1 MASLRSKPTR
11 ESLVDTTDPDDYK
24 SFERETIW
32 LVDKRILPLFGL
44 MYAVATLDGGNLGL
58 ARASGM
64 GADLGL
70 DIGSRYSL
78 VSTCFFIPY
87 IVLQL
92 PSNLVLRYAGPR
104 ICLAFYV
111 VSWGAVQVGMGFVP
125 TWGWLLVCRTLLGVF
140 EAGFFSAIT
149 YIITTWYRRHEV
161 QTRLAF
167 FFLMTQAIN
176 AFGAIL
182 AYALSLLA
190 GRRGLNGWQWIFIVE
205 GSVTL
210 LFGMMT
216 YFYIPDFPDRNNF
229 LTARQTK
236 LVLDRIEQD
245 RGDSL
250 PDNITTKKVL
260 KHLSDWVLWAFVV
273 MFLAGTT
280 PAYAMSFFSP
290 IILSGMGWGV
300 RDSLLLTAPPYIFAV
315 IIAFLFSWLSDKAR
329 NRAIFLAILTVITL
343 TGAAVTGFAP
353 NPGVRYFGIFLTLAG
368 SLGSVPSILAYS
380 ANNVVSHSKRSVTT
394 AVISSSRGVGGILA
408 STVFRQQDYP
418 RYSNGLWTVI
428 GLQLGLLA
436 TLTITTFVFNRR
448 NISSRKGKL
457 SSPLEGQPG
466 FLYTL

>member
-1 MASLRSKPTR
+1 MVSLKSTPTR
-11 ESLVDTTDPDDYK
+11 ESLASTVDPDDYK
-24 SFERETIW
+24 SFERETIR
-32 LVDKRILPLFGL
+32 LVDRRILPLFGL
-44 MYAVATLDGGNLGL
+44 MYAIATLDGGNLGL
-58 ARASGM
+58 ARTAEM
-64 GADLGL
+64 GTDLGL
-70 DIGSRYSL
+70 DIGSRYSI
-78 VSTCFFIPY
+78 VSTSFFIPY

-92 PSNLVLRYAGPR
+92 PSNLALRYVGPR

-111 VSWGAVQVGMGFVP
+111 ISWGAVQVGMGFVP
-125 TWGWLLVCRTLLGVF
+125 TWGWLLFCRTLLGVF

-167 FFLMTQAIN
+167 FFLTTQAIN

-190 GRRGLNGWQWIFIVE
+190 GKQGLNGWQWIFIVE
-205 GSVTL
+205 GSVTV
-210 LFGMMT
+210 LFGMVT

-229 LTARQTK
+229 LTAEQTK
-236 LVLDRIEQD
+236 LILDRIEGD

-250 PDNITTKKVL
+250 PDEFTAKKVL
-260 KHLSDWVLWAFVV
+260 SHLGDWVLWAFVI

-280 PAYAMSFFSP
+280 PAYAISFFSP
-290 IILSGMGWGV
+290 VILTGMGWGV

-315 IIAFLFSWLSDKAR
+315 VIAFIASWLSDRTRK
-329 NRAIFLAILTVITL
+329 RAIFLAVLTMMTL
-343 TGAAVTGFAP
+343 AGAAITGFASD
-353 NPGVRYFGIFLTLAG
+353 PGVRYFGIFLTLAG

-380 ANNVVSHSKRSVTT
+380 ANNVVGQSKRSVTT
-394 AVISSSRGVGGILA
+394 AVISSSRGVGGIIA

-418 RYSNGLWTVI
+418 RYLNGLWTVI
-428 GLQLGLLA
+428 GLQIGLLA
-436 TLTITTFVFNRR
+436 TLAVTTFVFSRR
-448 NISSRKGKL
+448 NRLLRKGKL